1 MPYEVSEAFRDL
13 RTKIQF
19 CENVKCITVTGCQ
32 RGEGK
37 RLVSV
42 ELAKAISKIGKKV
55 IVIDADMRRSDFK
68 AADKNSEPTVGLSRY
83 LSGRTNFEDAV
94 FETQYENFHMMFSG
108 EKISHPA
115 DLLCGERFSELV
127 ERAKGEYDF
136 VIIDTPPIGE
146 SMDAAI
152 TARRCDGAVIVI
164 SAGRIKYK
172 DALEAKKQLENAE
185 CKILGTVLNRAY
197 STRVSKSVKRIQS
210 FFKKITS
217 VFKRK
222 SRA

>member
-19 CENVKCITVTGCQ
+19 CEDVKCITVTGCQ

-55 IVIDADMRRSDFK
+55 IVIDADMRRSTSK
-68 AADKNSEPTVGLSRY
+68 AADKDGEPKVGLSQY
-83 LSGRTNFEDAV
+83 LSDTISIEDAV
-94 FETQYENFHMMFSG
+94 FETQYQNLYIMFAG

-115 DLLCGERFSELV
+115 DLLCGDRFSELV
-127 ERAKGEYDF
+127 ERVKGEYDY
-136 VIIDTPPIGE
+136 VMIDTPPIGE

-164 SAGRIKYK
+164 SAGRIKCK
-172 DALEAKKQLENAE
+172 DALEAKKQLENAG

-197 STRVSKSVKRIQS
+197 STRVPKFVKRIQS
-210 FFKKITS
+210 FFKSITS